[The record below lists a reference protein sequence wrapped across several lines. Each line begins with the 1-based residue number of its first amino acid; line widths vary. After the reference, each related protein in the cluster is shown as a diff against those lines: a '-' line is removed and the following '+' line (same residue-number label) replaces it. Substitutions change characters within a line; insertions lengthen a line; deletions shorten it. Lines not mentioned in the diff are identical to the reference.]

1 MLQIL
6 RVSASRVTEQSREKS
21 SAVVISFTGPNA
33 MSNLSIVDLLVIAA
47 YFLVLSGIAY
57 WAAKKEKNVS
67 SDFFLASRDVGWLA
81 VGASLFASN
90 IGSEHLVGLAGTGA
104 ASGLAVGHF
113 EWLASFILLLLG
125 WLFVPFYLR
134 SGVYTMPEFL
144 ERRYNPAS
152 RSYFTWV
159 SIVGY
164 VLTKISV
171 TLFAGGVVMKAVT
184 GYDFWTSAAILIVI
198 TGLYTIF
205 GGLRAVIYTEVMQ
218 AVVLIVGSI
227 TLMFI
232 GLHAVGGWSGLR
244 ASVPP
249 DFFSMWK
256 PSNHKDFPWTGVV
269 FGAPILGIWYWC
281 TDQHIVQRVLAARN
295 IKEARRGTIFAGYLK
310 ILPVFIFVLPGII
323 AAALYQDVR
332 SGQADSAYP
341 ILVTRLLPIGFK
353 GLVLAGMLAAL
364 MSSLASAFN
373 SVSTL
378 LTWDVYRKWRPN
390 ASEARLVFV
399 GRVTTVVLVFVG
411 LAWIPMMKYVS
422 PQIYIYLQSVQAYI
436 APPIAAVFL
445 LGILSPRLNGKGALS
460 ALWAGFVL
468 GFARL
473 LLELD
478 KGNLSTGS
486 MLYWYANINF
496 LHFAA
501 LLFLLCSAILIV
513 VSIMTPP
520 PEPARVAD
528 LTLQTVAPS
537 ELVAVPPK
545 ERNLEIW
552 LSVLL
557 VAIIGVLW
565 IVFR

>member
-1 MLQIL
+1 M
-6 RVSASRVTEQSREKS
+6 A
-21 SAVVISFTGPNA
+21 
-33 MSNLSIVDLLVIAA
+33 NLDLVDLLVIAA
-47 YFLVLSGIAY
+47 YFVVLSAIAY
-57 WAAKKEKNVS
+57 WAARREKAVS
-67 SDFFLASRDVGWLA
+67 SDYFLAGRDVGWLA

-90 IGSEHLVGLAGTGA
+90 IGSEHIVGLAGTGA

-144 ERRYNPAS
+144 ERRYHPAA

-171 TLFAGGVVMKAVT
+171 TLFAGGIVMRAVT

-232 GLHAVGGWSGLR
+232 GLNAVGGWSGLR

-256 PSNHKDFPWTGVV
+256 PSDHKDFPWTGVV

-281 TDQHIVQRVLAARN
+281 TDQHIVQRVLAAKN
-295 IKEARRGTIFAGYLK
+295 IKEARRGTILAGFLK
-310 ILPVFIFVLPGII
+310 ILPVFIFVVPGII
-323 AAALYQDVR
+323 AAALYEDVR
-332 SGQADSAYP
+332 AAGGADAAYP
-341 ILVTRLLPIGFK
+341 VLVTRLLPAGIK

-373 SVSTL
+373 SCSTL
-378 LTWDVYRKWRPN
+378 LTWDVYKKMRPA
-390 ASEARLVFV
+390 ASEAQLVRV
-399 GRVTTVVLVFVG
+399 GRISAGVMVFLG
-411 LAWIPMMKYVS
+411 LAWIPLMKFVS
-422 PQIYIYLQSVQAYI
+422 SQIYIYLQSVQAYI
-436 APPIAAVFL
+436 APPIAACFL
-445 LGILSPRLNGKGALS
+445 FGLFYRRLNGTGAMASLITGLVLGAL
-460 ALWAGFVL
+460 
-468 GFARL
+468 RL
-473 LLELD
+473 VLELQKASLPPD
-478 KGNLSTGS
+478 SFFSWLAG
-486 MLYWYANINF
+486 INF

-501 LLFLLCSAILIV
+501 LLFALCSAILVV
-513 VSIMTPP
+513 VSFLTPP
-520 PEPARVAD
+520 PEPARVAE
-528 LTLQTVAPS
+528 LTLQTSTKVVDTADTP
-537 ELVAVPPK
+537 A
-545 ERNLEIW
+545 ERRVTIW
-552 LSVLL
+552 LSVALAAT
-557 VAIIGVLW
+557 VGIIW
-565 IVFR
+565 IIFR

>member
-1 MLQIL
+1 
-6 RVSASRVTEQSREKS
+6 
-21 SAVVISFTGPNA
+21 
-33 MSNLSIVDLLVIAA
+33 MSNLSVVDILVIAT
-47 YFLVLSGIAY
+47 YFVLLAMIAW
-57 WAAKKEKNVS
+57 WAAKREKNVS
-67 SDFFLASRDVGWLA
+67 ADFFLASRDVGWLA

-134 SGVYTMPEFL
+134 SAVYTMPEFL
-144 ERRYNPAS
+144 ERRYNPGS

-171 TLFAGGVVMKAVT
+171 TLFAGGIVMRAVT
-184 GYDFWTSAAILIVI
+184 GFDFWTSAAILIVI

-218 AVVLIVGSI
+218 AVVLIVGSV

-256 PSNHKDFPWTGVV
+256 PMHHKDFPWTGVV

-295 IKEARRGTIFAGYLK
+295 IQEARRGTIFAGYLK
-310 ILPVFIFVLPGII
+310 VLPVFIFVLPGII

-332 SGQADSAYP
+332 AGQADSAYP

-390 ASEARLVFV
+390 ATEARLVFV
-399 GRVTTVVLVFVG
+399 GRITTVVLVGVG

-422 PQIYIYLQSVQAYI
+422 PQLYIYLQSVQAYI

-445 LGILSPRLNGKGALS
+445 LGVLTPRLNGKGALA
-460 ALWAGFVL
+460 ALWTGFVL

-473 LLELD
+473 VLELD
-478 KGNLSTGS
+478 KSHLTQGS
-486 MLYWYANINF
+486 ALYWYADINF

-501 LLFLLCSAILIV
+501 MLFVLCSLILIV
-513 VSIMTPP
+513 VSMMTPP
-520 PEPARVAD
+520 PAPENVAD
-528 LTLQTVAPS
+528 LTIQTVAPS
-537 ELVAVPPK
+537 AEVEVAPR
-545 ERNLEIW
+545 ERTLEIS

-557 VAIIGVLW
+557 AAVIGALW

>member
-1 MLQIL
+1 
-6 RVSASRVTEQSREKS
+6 
-21 SAVVISFTGPNA
+21 
-33 MSNLSIVDLLVIAA
+33 MSNLSITDILVIAA
-47 YFLVLSGIAY
+47 YFLLLAAIAW
-57 WAAKKEKNVS
+57 WAAKREKNIS

-134 SGVYTMPEFL
+134 SAVYTMPEFL
-144 ERRYNPAS
+144 ERRYNPES

-171 TLFAGGVVMKAVT
+171 TLFAGGIVMRAVT
-184 GYDFWTSAAILIVI
+184 GFDFWTSAAILIVI

-218 AVVLIVGSI
+218 AVVLILGSV

-232 GLHAVGGWSGLR
+232 GLHAVGGWSGLK
-244 ASVPP
+244 AAVPP

-332 SGQADSAYP
+332 NGQADSAYP

-378 LTWDVYRKWRPN
+378 LTWDVYRKWRPA

-411 LAWIPMMKYVS
+411 LAWIPAMKYVS
-422 PQIYIYLQSVQAYI
+422 PQLYIYLQSVQAYI

-445 LGILSPRLNGKGALS
+445 LGVLFPRLNGKGALA
-460 ALWAGFVL
+460 ALWTGFVL

-473 LLELD
+473 VLELD
-478 KGNLSTGS
+478 KSHLTQGS
-486 MLYWYANINF
+486 FMYWYADINF

-501 LLFLLCSAILIV
+501 LLFLLCSLILV
-513 VSIMTPP
+513 GVSVMTPP
-520 PEPARVAD
+520 PTPEHVAD
-528 LTLQTVAPS
+528 LTVQTVAPS
-537 ELVAVPPK
+537 AAVEVAPK
-545 ERNLEIW
+545 ERSLEIA

-557 VAIIGVLW
+557 VAIIGALW